1 MGKIGLVLLPGL
13 DGTGYLF
20 SDFVAKL
27 PAHIEPII
35 GRYSVDQPLS
45 YLKLEEIARD
55 LLPKS
60 GPFVLLGESFSGPI
74 AISIA
79 ASKPA
84 GLAGLVLSCTFALY
98 PRILLR
104 HLHWLAPY
112 IPVAGPLVV
121 AARKIVSPGQVEPAV
136 AAKLNTAREMVSKSV
151 MRARVGELLRVDVID
166 RLAQIE
172 VPILDLRAKR
182 DGIVPNRSGES
193 IRALGRR
200 VEAVDID
207 GPHFLLQAKP
217 SETAEIVS
225 NFVRDVARAG
235 ACDGAAS

>member
-1 MGKIGLVLLPGL
+1 MVAKIGLVLLPGL

-20 SDFVAKL
+20 NDFVANL
-27 PAHIEPII
+27 PADIEPIV

-45 YLKLEEIARD
+45 YLKLEEIARA
-55 LLPKS
+55 LLPQN

-84 GLAGLVLSCTFALY
+84 GLAGLVLCCTFGRY
-98 PRILLR
+98 PRALLR
-104 HLHWLAPY
+104 RLHWLAPY

-121 AARKIVSPGQVEPAV
+121 AARKIVTPGGVEPAV
-136 AAKLNTAREMVSKSV
+136 AEKLNTARNMVAKRV
-151 MRARVGELLRVDVID
+151 FRERVGELLRVNVTD
-166 RLAQIE
+166 RIAE
-172 VPILDLRAKR
+172 VHVPILDLRAKR
-182 DGIVPNRSGES
+182 DGIVPNRAGEA
-193 IRALGRR
+193 IRRLGRR

-217 SETAEIVS
+217 AEAAKIVC
-225 NFVRDVARAG
+225 NFVRNVTN
-235 ACDGAAS
+235 AA